1 MRVDHGGI
9 TGMGPANTIDTM
21 SLSPPSSAATYDLGL
36 VMAGAVSAGAYTAG
50 VIDFMVQ
57 ALDDWENRRS
67 SGDER
72 VPGHRV
78 RLRALTGASAGAMT
92 AAILAGIAA
101 GRTHRS
107 LSTFDPGRRID
118 DNALFESWVNR
129 IDIDHLLDTGDV
141 DAGDGR
147 VLSLLNGDVLDD
159 IAQAALPDDAGG
171 QRRPWLADELRL
183 ALTVTNLRGVPYN
196 IGFASLLDSNPTRP
210 GHGMR
215 RHADLLRFRL
225 GRSSSSTD
233 AADADLIELDEAMR
247 NPSWQQLRQAA
258 LASGAFPL
266 LLPPQRIERASADYL
281 AKRWPMPGSGKVI
294 DERCDCTRHASLSP
308 HWGDNEAPAQ
318 FGFYAV
324 DGGMLDN
331 QPFAAARELLVG
343 VPPRPPE
350 ALVSGRAL
358 IAVDPFPDLVGYR
371 DSEPHPGGLLDFG
384 MSLLAA
390 MRNQTRFKPDELVA
404 AADDALASRLLIAPS
419 RRIAGERMDHP
430 LAGGVIHGFGG
441 FLDRAFRLH
450 DFWLGRGNCQRFFQ
464 RHFRLPAAHP
474 LFANWTPA
482 QRRHWDD
489 GSGRLPVVPLFDEGA
504 EPIATPAWPTLP
516 PERVER
522 LRQLLQQR
530 SHALLPQAIDHLLAR
545 SNGPMRWLTGR
556 LARWQSRGWVQA
568 LVEHILSELR
578 RRGQL

>member
-1 MRVDHGGI
+1 MNSRQ
-9 TGMGPANTIDTM
+9 
-21 SLSPPSSAATYDLGL
+21 PSSAATYDLGL

-57 ALDDWENRRS
+57 ALDDWEGRRD

-101 GRTHRS
+101 GRTHRP
-107 LSTFDPGRRID
+107 LTTFDPGRRID

-129 IDIDHLLDTGDV
+129 IDTDHLLDTGDV
-141 DAGDGR
+141 EAGDGR
-147 VLSLLNGDVLDD
+147 LLSLLNGDVLDG
-159 IAQAALPDDAGG
+159 IARAALPDDVGG
-171 QRRPWLADELRL
+171 KPRPWLADELRL
-183 ALTVTNLRGVPYN
+183 AFTVTNLRGVPYN
-196 IGFASLLDSNPTRP
+196 IGFASLLDANPTRP

-225 GRSSSSTD
+225 GRAVGNVA
-233 AADADLIELDEAMR
+233 AADADLIELDWTMCA
-247 NPSWQQLRQAA
+247 PGWQQLRQAA

-266 LLPPQRIERASADYL
+266 LLPPQRIERDGSDYL
-281 AKRWPMPGSGKVI
+281 ARRWPVPGSGKII
-294 DERCDCTRHASLSP
+294 DGRCDCTRHEALSP
-308 HWGDNEAPAQ
+308 HWGGNEAPAR

-331 QPFAAARELLVG
+331 QPFAAARELLLG
-343 VPPRPPE
+343 VPPRPPDT
-350 ALVSGRAL
+350 AVSGRAL
-358 IAVDPFPDLVGYR
+358 IAIDPFPDLVGYR

-384 MSLLAA
+384 LALLAA

-430 LAGGVIHGFGG
+430 LAGGVIDGFGG
-441 FLDRAFRLH
+441 FLDRSFRLH

-464 RHFRLPAAHP
+464 RHFRLPATHP
-474 LFANWTPA
+474 LFADWTPA

-489 GSGRLPVVPLFDEGA
+489 GSGRLPVVPLFDAAA
-504 EPIATPAWPTLP
+504 EPIPTPAWPTLP
-516 PERVER
+516 PDRVDL
-522 LRQLLQQR
+522 LRQRLLRR
-530 SHALLPQAIDHLLAR
+530 SHALLPQAIDHLLGR
-545 SNGPMRWLTGR
+545 SSAPMRWLTGK

-568 LVEHILSELR
+568 LVEHIQNELR